1 MRNHLILL
9 PGWGLGSAAL
19 EPLAASLRA
28 QDSGLRV
35 ELASLPEVVDADP
48 QAWLDALDR
57 RLPKDTWLGGWSLG
71 GMLAA
76 ELAARRGDRCCGL
89 VTLASNLSFVAR
101 PDWLDG
107 MPVDTFETF
116 VDGCR
121 SHTAVTLKRF
131 RSLCSEGALEPR
143 SVLRQLGVG
152 VPDTDPVLLVKGL
165 EVLGQ
170 LDTRPALQTYGG
182 PQLHLFAG
190 NDELVP
196 VAAAK
201 ALSEWLPDV
210 EVGLVEGTSHAFILE
225 FPHELAAAIKHF
237 LHESGDD

>member
-28 QDSGLRV
+28 LDPGLRV
-35 ELASLPEVVDADP
+35 ELVELPEVVDSDP
-48 QAWLDALDR
+48 QAWLDELDR
-57 RLPKDTWLGGWSLG
+57 RLPRDTWLGGWSLG

-89 VTLASNLSFVAR
+89 LTLASNLSFVAR

-121 SHTAVTLKRF
+121 SHPAVTLKRF
-131 RSLCSEGALEPR
+131 RSLCSEGAQEPR
-143 SVLRQLGVG
+143 NLMRRLGVG
-152 VPDTDPVLLVKGL
+152 LPDTDPVLLVKGL
-165 EVLGQ
+165 DVLGR
-170 LDTRPALQTYGG
+170 LDTRAALEQYGG

-190 NDELVP
+190 ADELVP
-196 VAAAK
+196 AQAARV
-201 ALSEWLPDV
+201 LCELLPDI
-210 EVGLVEGTSHAFILE
+210 EVGLVESASHAFILE
-225 FPHELAAAIKHF
+225 FPQELAAAIKHF

>member
-35 ELASLPEVVDADP
+35 ELARLPNVVDSDP
-48 QAWLDALDR
+48 HAWLDELDR

-89 VTLASNLSFVAR
+89 LTLASNLSFVAR
-101 PDWLDG
+101 PDWPDG

-121 SHTAVTLKRF
+121 SHPAVTLKRF
-131 RSLCSEGALEPR
+131 KSLCSEGAQESR
-143 SVLRQLGVG
+143 SLLRQLGVG

-165 EVLGQ
+165 EVLGR
-170 LDTRPALQTYGG
+170 LDTRTALQTYSG

-190 NDELVP
+190 SDELVP
-196 VAAAK
+196 ASAAK
-201 ALSEWLPDV
+201 ALSDWLPDV

-225 FPHELAAAIKHF
+225 YPQELAAAIKNF

>member
-35 ELASLPEVVDADP
+35 ELATLPAVVDSDP
-48 QAWLDALDR
+48 QAWLDELDR

-101 PDWLDG
+101 PDWPDG

-121 SHTAVTLKRF
+121 SHPGVTLKRF
-131 RSLCSEGALEPR
+131 KSLCSEGAQEPR
-143 SVLRQLGVG
+143 SLLRQLGVG

-165 EVLGQ
+165 EVLGR
-170 LDTRPALQTYGG
+170 LDTRAALQAYGG

-190 NDELVP
+190 SDELVP
-196 VAAAK
+196 ALAAK
-201 ALSEWLPDV
+201 ALSDWLPDV

-225 FPHELAAAIKHF
+225 FPQELAAAIKNF

>member
-9 PGWGLGSAAL
+9 PGWGLGTSSLA
-19 EPLAASLRA
+19 PLVASLRA
-28 QDSGLRV
+28 QDSGLKV
-35 ELASLPEVVDADP
+35 EVAELPYLPDADP
-48 QAWLDALDR
+48 QTWVAELDR

-76 ELAARRGDRCCGL
+76 ELAARRDDHCRGL

-101 PDWLDG
+101 SDWPDG
-107 MPVDTFETF
+107 MAADTFEAF

-121 SHTAVTLKRF
+121 GHTSVTLKRF
-131 RSLCSEGALEPR
+131 KSLCSKGAQEQK
-143 SVLRQLGVG
+143 SVLRQLDIG

-165 EVLGQ
+165 EVLGR
-170 LDTRPALQTYGG
+170 LDTRIALQAYGG

-190 NDELVP
+190 ADDLVP
-196 VAAAK
+196 ARAAR
-201 ALSEWLPDV
+201 ALSDWLPDV
-210 EVGLVEGTSHAFILE
+210 EVGLVEDASHAFILE
-225 FPHELAAAIKHF
+225 YPQDLAAAIKNF